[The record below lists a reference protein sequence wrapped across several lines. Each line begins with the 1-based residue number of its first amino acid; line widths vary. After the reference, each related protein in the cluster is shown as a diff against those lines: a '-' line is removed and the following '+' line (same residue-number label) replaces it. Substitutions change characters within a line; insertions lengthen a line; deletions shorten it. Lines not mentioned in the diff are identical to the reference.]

1 MEFLKQENILLV
13 FEANTAVIFY
23 NVIIN
28 LDLSNQEFG
37 SRWMSIEKKS
47 IWADHVIYECYAYCF
62 FFSIR

>member
-37 SRWMSIEKKS
+37 SRWMSIERKS
-47 IWADHVIYECYAYCF
+47 IWADHVIY
-62 FFSIR
+62 